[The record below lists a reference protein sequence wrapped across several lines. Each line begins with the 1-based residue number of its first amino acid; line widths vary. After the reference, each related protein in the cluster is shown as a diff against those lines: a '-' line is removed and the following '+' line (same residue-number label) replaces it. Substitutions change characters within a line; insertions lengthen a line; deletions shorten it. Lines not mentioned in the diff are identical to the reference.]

1 VDVSRVSKKV
11 VVLAGKAAL
20 EAVRCSLYVVLLLL
34 GRVLVP
40 IASLAVVGGF
50 ILFLFCLLF
59 LRDRTP
65 LLIGGACLAVG
76 GITLQVVFHAALRAV
91 APKGVVVVSEV

>member
-1 VDVSRVSKKV
+1 VRHVSKKV
-11 VVLAGKAAL
+11 AVVTGKTVL
-20 EAVRCSLYVVLLLL
+20 GAVRYSLYVVLLLV

-40 IASLAVVGGF
+40 IASLAVVGGI

-76 GITLQVVFHAALRAV
+76 GVALQVVFHAALRAV
-91 APKGVVVVSEV
+91 APKGVVIVSEV

>member
-1 VDVSRVSKKV
+1 MSRVSKKV
-11 VVLAGKAAL
+11 AVMAGKAVL
-20 EAVRCSLYVVLLLL
+20 EASRYSMYVVLLLV

-40 IASLAVVGGF
+40 VASLAVVGGI

-59 LRDRTP
+59 LRERIP

-76 GITLQVVFHAALRAV
+76 GIVLQVFYHAALRAV
-91 APKGVVVVSEV
+91 APKGVVIVSEV

>member
-1 VDVSRVSKKV
+1 MSRVSKKV
-11 VVLAGKAAL
+11 VVVAGKAVL
-20 EAVRCSLYVVLLLL
+20 EAVRYSLYVVLLLV
-34 GRVLVP
+34 GRVLIPV
-40 IASLAVVGGF
+40 ASLAVVGGI

-76 GITLQVVFHAALRAV
+76 GVTLQVVFHAALWAV

>member
-1 VDVSRVSKKV
+1 VSRVTKKV
-11 VVLAGKAAL
+11 VAVTCKAVL
-20 EAVRCSLYVVLLLL
+20 EAVRCSLYVVLLLV
-34 GRVLVP
+34 GRVFVP
-40 IASLAVVGGF
+40 IASLAVVGG
-50 ILFLFCLLF
+50 ITLFLFCLLF

-76 GITLQVVFHAALRAV
+76 GITLQVVFHAALRAT